1 MKTKWDYSDLAKAYL
16 KRPEYSP
23 AALDALFE
31 LAGAQKG
38 TKVCDVGAG
47 VAHLTIPMAENG
59 FDVTAVEP
67 NDSMRELG
75 IDRTTKYDNVRWHE
89 ATGEETGQATGEFSV
104 VTFGSSFNVCDRQ
117 KALAEAARILVPKG
131 WFICMWNH
139 RDLED
144 PIQKG
149 IEDII
154 KARVEGYG
162 YGTRREDQTEVI
174 NESGLFNTVHPIEG
188 TILHSQ
194 TKEDCVEAW
203 RSHATL
209 QRQAGDVFHDI
220 IAEIEKLVNS
230 QPGDSIQIPYTTRA
244 WAAQK
249 K

>member
-1 MKTKWDYSDLAKAYL
+1 MKTQWDYSDLARAYL

-23 AALDALFE
+23 DALEALFK
-31 LAGAQKG
+31 LAGATSG

-47 VAHLTIPMAENG
+47 VAHLTIPMAEKG

-75 IDRTTKYDNVRWHE
+75 MDRTTKFDNVRWHE
-89 ATGEETGQATGEFSV
+89 ATGEDTGQPSAAFAV
-104 VTFGSSFNVCDRQ
+104 VTFGSSFNVCDRP
-117 KALAEAARILVPKG
+117 KALAEASRILAPGG

-139 RDLED
+139 RNLED
-144 PIQKG
+144 PLQKG

-174 NESGLFNTVHPIEG
+174 NESNLFQAVHPVEG
-188 TILHSQ
+188 TIIHSQ
-194 TKEDCVEAW
+194 SKTDCVEAW

-209 QRQAGDVFHDI
+209 QRQAGDAFHDVV
-220 IAEIEKLVNS
+220 AAIEELVQS
-230 QPGDSIQIPYTTRA
+230 QPGDAIEIPYTTRA

>member
-23 AALDALFE
+23 DALDALFK

-47 VAHLTIPMAENG
+47 VAHLTIPMAEAG
-59 FDVTAVEP
+59 YDITSVEP

-75 IDRTTKYDNVRWHE
+75 IDRTEKYPNVRWHE
-89 ATGEETGQATGEFSV
+89 ATGENTEQATGEFSM
-104 VTFGSSFNVCDRQ
+104 VTFGSSFNVCDRP
-117 KALAEAARILVPKG
+117 KALAETARLLTPGG

-139 RDLED
+139 RDLND

-154 KARVEGYG
+154 KARVAEYG
-162 YGTRREDQTEVI
+162 YGTRREDQTDVI
-174 NESGLFNTVHPIEG
+174 NESNLFKEVHPVEG
-188 TILHSQ
+188 QILHSQ
-194 TKEDCVEAW
+194 TKIDCVEAW

-209 QRQAGDVFHDI
+209 QRQAGDTFNDVID
-220 IAEIEKLVNS
+220 AIEEFVMA
-230 QPGDSIQIPYTTRA
+230 QPGDAIQIPYTTRA